1 MYQPIFQLFQPLV
14 PNEVDEQIE
23 TDEQISIE
31 NNDPIEN
38 DNNNLPKSP
47 RNQQTENSFLVTPN
61 GLVMESH
68 KSARKKNI
76 KIYMVLPENKSPC
89 QVSEIVNHPKSAMNN
104 SDQDV
109 QSSNAEKSN
118 NSRLYSILD
127 FEKPKLWRNKAIL
140 PSFQHIHH
148 VFPDFLARINCFW
161 HTMTHGALL
170 IDYDRSTWFNKTI
183 WLVLMNVKVD

>member
-1 MYQPIFQLFQPLV
+1 MSCNQNEKCSFEDCSISKMIIQQWTKSRRQTSEVSSNFEPQRSLHSHGYGNSLLSQHIFQLFQPLV

-23 TDEQISIE
+23 TDEQISVE
-31 NNDPIEN
+31 NNDSIEN

-127 FEKPKLWRNKAIL
+127 FEKPKL
-140 PSFQHIHH
+140 
-148 VFPDFLARINCFW
+148 
-161 HTMTHGALL
+161 
-170 IDYDRSTWFNKTI
+170 
-183 WLVLMNVKVD
+183 